1 MLTEAELQK
10 KWESLT
16 FTDDFIFSRV
26 MHDEHICRQ
35 VVELILGVRIGK
47 IRYLSAQDEHKTD
60 PDSMRIIM
68 DVFLRDENRIINVEV
83 QTGHKKELPKR
94 SRYYQSVADVSTT
107 STGTKYRDLPENI
120 LIFICTFD
128 PFDRDFPRY
137 TFQYICN
144 EDKRLKLRDG
154 SLRIF
159 LNTKATKLSALDQK
173 LQAFYHYLQDGV
185 ADSTLTQ
192 EILNKIT
199 TLKNNSIERRSFM
212 TLALKM
218 ADIEYDAYEEGFD
231 KGREDG
237 LQAGLLAG
245 FQRGIEQGIE
255 RGIEQG
261 IEQGIERGIEQGAYQ
276 NKLEI
281 AQKLI
286 ARGYSL
292 EEIADVSGLTIY
304 QVQSLLVDSEQP

>member
-1 MLTEAELQK
+1 MLTEAELLK

-16 FTDDFIFSRV
+16 FTDNFIFSRV

-60 PDSMRIIM
+60 PDSMRVIM

-144 EDKRLKLRDG
+144 EDKRLKLKDG

-185 ADSTLTQ
+185 VESDLTQ
-192 EILNKIT
+192 TISDSIT
-199 TLKNNSIERRSFM
+199 TLKNNSIERRFYM

-218 ADIEYDAYEEGFD
+218 ADLEYDAYENGFD
-231 KGREDG
+231 RGHEAG
-237 LQAGLLAG
+237 LQFGL
-245 FQRGIEQGIE
+245 QQGLKQ
-255 RGIEQG
+255 GIEQG
-261 IEQGIERGIEQGAYQ
+261 IEQGLEQGIEQGLKQGAY
-276 NKLEI
+276 KKALETAKQLLFYGDSPEKVAI
-281 AQKLI
+281 CT
-286 ARGYSL
+286 SL
-292 EEIADVSGLTIY
+292 PLDV
-304 QVQSLLVDSEQP
+304 VQSLSIDSSKGVSS

>member
-1 MLTEAELQK
+1 
-10 KWESLT
+10 
-16 FTDDFIFSRV
+16 
-26 MHDEHICRQ
+26 
-35 VVELILGVRIGK
+35 
-47 IRYLSAQDEHKTD
+47 
-60 PDSMRIIM
+60 MRIIM

-192 EILNKIT
+192 EIFNKIT

-245 FQRGIEQGIE
+245 IQQGIEQGIE
-255 RGIEQG
+255 R
-261 IEQGIERGIEQGAYQ
+261 GIERGIEQGAYQ

>member
-47 IRYLSAQDEHKTD
+47 IRYLAAQDEHKTD

-144 EDKRLKLRDG
+144 EDKQLKLKDG
-154 SLRIF
+154 SIRIF

-173 LQAFYHYLQDGV
+173 LQAFYHYLQEGV
-185 ADSTLTQ
+185 AESSLTQ
-192 EILNKIT
+192 EISSKIT
-199 TLKNNSIERRSFM
+199 ILKNNSIERRSFM

-218 ADIEYDAYEEGFD
+218 ADARYDGYEEGFD
-231 KGREDG
+231 EGREDG

-245 FQRGIEQGIE
+245 LQQ
-255 RGIEQG
+255 GIEQG
-261 IEQGIERGIEQGAYQ
+261 IEQGAYQ
-276 NKLEI
+276 KTLEM
-281 AQKLI
+281 ARKLI
-286 ARGYSL
+286 ARGDSL
-292 EEIADVSGLTIY
+292 EEIADISGLSMY
-304 QVQSLLVDSEQP
+304 QVQSLISGLE

>member
-16 FTDDFIFSRV
+16 FTDNFIFSRV

-35 VVELILGVRIGK
+35 VVELILGVRIGE

-128 PFDRDFPRY
+128 PFDRNYPRY
-137 TFQYICN
+137 TFEYTCKEAKHQ
-144 EDKRLKLRDG
+144 LKLKDG

-159 LNTKATKLSALDQK
+159 LNTKATELSALDQK
-173 LQAFYHYLQDGV
+173 LQAFYHYLQNGV
-185 ADSTLTQ
+185 VESDLTQ
-192 EILNKIT
+192 TISDSIT
-199 TLKNNSIERRSFM
+199 TLKNNSNERRFYM
-212 TLALKM
+212 TWTVKM
-218 ADIEYDAYEEGFD
+218 ADARYDGYEEGFD
-231 KGREDG
+231 EGFTAGRADG
-237 LQAGLLAG
+237 LQQGL
-245 FQRGIEQGIE
+245 EQGI
-255 RGIEQG
+255 
-261 IEQGIERGIEQGAYQ
+261 YQ
-276 NKLEI
+276 AKLETAKNLLSMGLSPEQV
-281 AQKLI
+281 AQGTTLPLETVCEL
-286 ARGYSL
+286 AREL
-292 EEIADVSGLTIY
+292 
-304 QVQSLLVDSEQP
+304 

>member
-10 KWESLT
+10 QWESLT

-47 IRYLSAQDEHKTD
+47 IRYLSPQDEHKTD

-159 LNTKATKLSALDQK
+159 LNTKATELSDLDQK

-185 ADSTLTQ
+185 AESTLTQ
-192 EILNKIT
+192 EIFNKIT
-199 TLKNNSIERRSFM
+199 TLKNNSIERRHYM

-218 ADIEYDAYEEGFD
+218 ADARYDGYEEGFD
-231 KGREDG
+231 KGREQG
-237 LQAGLLAG
+237 LQ
-245 FQRGIEQGIE
+245 Q
-255 RGIEQG
+255 
-261 IEQGIERGIEQGAYQ
+261 GIEQGAYE
-276 NKLEI
+276 KALET

-286 ARGYSL
+286 ARGY
-292 EEIADVSGLTIY
+292 EPEDIADLSGLPLS
-304 QVQSLLVDSEQP
+304 QVQELLPS

>member
-10 KWESLT
+10 KWENLT

-35 VVELILGVRIGK
+35 VVELILGVRIGE

-68 DVFLRDENRIINVEV
+68 DVFLRDENRIINVEI

-128 PFDRDFPRY
+128 PFDRNYPRY
-137 TFQYICN
+137 TFEYTCKEAKHQ
-144 EDKRLKLRDG
+144 LKLKDG

-159 LNTKATKLSALDQK
+159 LNTKATELSTLDQK

-185 ADSTLTQ
+185 TESTLTQ
-192 EILNKIT
+192 DISSKIT

-212 TLALKM
+212 TLALKI
-218 ADIEYDAYEEGFD
+218 ADARYDGYEEGFD
-231 KGREDG
+231 KGRE
-237 LQAGLLAG
+237 
-245 FQRGIEQGIE
+245 
-255 RGIEQG
+255 
-261 IEQGIERGIEQGAYQ
+261 QGAYQ
-276 NKLEI
+276 TKLET
-281 AQKLI
+281 
-286 ARGYSL
+286 ARTMLLDNFPIETISKYTNLPL
-292 EEIADVSGLTIY
+292 EVI
-304 QVQSLLVDSEQP
+304 QSLMKASST